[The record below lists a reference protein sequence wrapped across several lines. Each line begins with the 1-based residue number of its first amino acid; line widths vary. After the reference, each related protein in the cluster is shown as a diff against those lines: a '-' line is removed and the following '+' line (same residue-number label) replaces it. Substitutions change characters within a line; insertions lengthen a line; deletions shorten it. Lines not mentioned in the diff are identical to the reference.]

1 MSHARPAHPAF
12 WVQFRPATGMNRA
25 QNPRSS
31 ATSAFRVQFRPAVS
45 MNRDQYAVEVG
56 G

>member
-31 ATSAFRVQFRPAVS
+31 ATSAFWVQFRPAVS
-45 MNRDQYAVEVG
+45 MNRDQNVVEEAG
-56 G
+56 